1 MAGHGDATCLL
12 EAACLKDYWPG
23 FWKVKCRKI
32 QSTCCDEQ
40 QDDGK
45 SMTNT
50 LESAARQLL
59 VVDDEPDIADFIRD
73 VALDVGF
80 EAQSVHLAGQFE
92 QQYTESLDVIIMD
105 LVMPERDGV
114 ELLRFL
120 AERRSTA
127 TIVLISGYDQGVLH
141 SAQKLAFEQGLN
153 VVATLT
159 KPILYREL
167 EQLLL
172 SIPSSAVGAGSHPSP
187 VSGEPSE
194 QELRRA
200 LKERELVVCFQPKV
214 HLCDGLL
221 AGVEALVRWRHP
233 QRGLLMPNAII
244 PLAERTGLMDAL
256 TLEVLEQSFRQASEW
271 LGKGLRT
278 QVAVNMSAGNF
289 KDLELP
295 EWISGKIQEY
305 GLQPQQIALEVTET
319 TLMYELVKSLDILT
333 RLRMKGL
340 ELSIDDFGT
349 GYSSLLQLYR
359 IPFSELKIDRS
370 FVMKA
375 ATDTEARTIVEMT
388 ILLGQKLNMKVVAE
402 GVETKETWKLLSGL
416 GCNLAQGYWIAKPM
430 PGSHLIDWLK
440 QRQGSVD

>member
-1 MAGHGDATCLL
+1 MSNAH
-12 EAACLKDYWPG
+12 
-23 FWKVKCRKI
+23 
-32 QSTCCDEQ
+32 
-40 QDDGK
+40 
-45 SMTNT
+45 
-50 LESAARQLL
+50 ESAARQLL

-172 SIPSSAVGAGSHPSP
+172 SIPSNVKGAGSRPSP
-187 VSGEPSE
+187 ISGEPSE

-256 TLEVLEQSFRQASEW
+256 TLEVLEPSFRQASEW
-271 LGKGLRT
+271 LGRGLRT

-319 TLMYELVKSLDILT
+319 ALMYELVKSLDILT
-333 RLRMKGL
+333 RLRTKGL
-340 ELSIDDFGT
+340 ELSIDDFGA

-375 ATDTEARTIVEMT
+375 ASDTEARTIVEMA
-388 ILLGQKLNMKVVAE
+388 ILLGQKLNMTVVAE
-402 GVETKETWKLLSGL
+402 GVETKEVWKLLSGL
-416 GCNLAQGYWIAKPM
+416 GCNLAQGYWVAKPM

-440 QRQGSVD
+440 QR